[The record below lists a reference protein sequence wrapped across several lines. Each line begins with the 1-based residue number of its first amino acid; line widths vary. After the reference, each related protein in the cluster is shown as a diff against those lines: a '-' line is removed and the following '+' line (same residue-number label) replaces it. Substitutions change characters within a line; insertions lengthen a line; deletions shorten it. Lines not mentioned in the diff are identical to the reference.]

1 MPADAQDTHIMKA
14 HLRKHKVFHN
24 IADTLENVVFNNS
37 LGDLDHGSQH
47 LVETSFRRFERTSM
61 RTIKKEIPL
70 VLVGGAESS
79 SSSGG
84 VFGNPTEIAREARSA
99 IPAVSVLNTQKGNS
113 GKLGQAMKRY
123 STKADLAANRYLR
136 KEGNAS
142 RNLQPTA
149 GKIRFSPSSDSTD
162 CGKR

>member
-47 LVETSFRRFERTSM
+47 LVETSFRRFERTGM

-70 VLVGGAESS
+70 VLVGSAESS

-99 IPAVSVLNTQKGNS
+99 IP
-113 GKLGQAMKRY
+113 
-123 STKADLAANRYLR
+123 
-136 KEGNAS
+136 GNA
-142 RNLQPTA
+142 RPQHMK
-149 GKIRFSPSSDSTD
+149 G
-162 CGKR
+162 